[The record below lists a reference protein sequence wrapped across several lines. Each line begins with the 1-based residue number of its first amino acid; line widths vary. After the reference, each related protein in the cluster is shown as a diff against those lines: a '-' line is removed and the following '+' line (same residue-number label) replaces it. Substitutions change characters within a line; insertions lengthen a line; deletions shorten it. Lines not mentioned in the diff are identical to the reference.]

1 MPILRIAVAK
11 PLRTTFDYL
20 PPLEYDDASVAKL
33 QVGARVEVPFGKSRL
48 IGVLVSLAPE
58 SDINQTKLK
67 RAIRIIDPISLLPK
81 ALHELCLWASQYY
94 AHPIGEVLTLAF
106 PPLLRKGAETKTPH
120 NAIKLTA
127 EGHVAP
133 QAILKSPKQAA
144 LIERLQTQEV
154 TRSTLKAEGFSSS
167 IIKALIDKGLATP
180 CRIEEPEFSVSQS
193 NSVPSL
199 NPEQHHAVEQLSQQ
213 KGFNASLLYG
223 ITGSGKTE
231 VYLQTIA
238 NTIAS
243 GEQALV
249 LVPEI
254 ALTPQTASR
263 FQQRFGATVGVLH
276 SGLTETQRAREWER
290 ARTGKLQ
297 VLLGTRSALFAPF
310 YKLGLIVVDEEH
322 DSAYKQQDGFRY
334 HARDLAIKRAQL
346 ERCPIILGSATPS
359 LETMSNVNSGRFER
373 YILSTRA
380 KSASLPT
387 WQIIDVRQQALQA
400 GLSQALV
407 DACHQTLNKGEQTLL
422 FLNRRGF
429 AHTLLCH
436 DCGWVAQCDH
446 CDSRLVIHKRHNRLR
461 CHHCQAQKP
470 LPRSCP
476 NCHSQHW
483 QGVGYGTER
492 AELALQNLFPDTSI
506 YRIDSDTVGSA
517 KQLDDVLEAI
527 NGNQKGCII
536 LGTQMLAKGHD
547 LAKVTLV
554 GIVDTD
560 ALLFSS
566 DFRAEER
573 LSQLLTQVSGRSGRG
588 DRPGMVMLQT
598 HHPEA
603 EIFHQVIHQDYWQ
616 TAGAL
621 LNARHQSGLPPFGQV
636 VMMHADSKDS
646 SEAERFL
653 NAARNA
659 LSPSLP
665 TNHLL
670 IGPLPAP
677 LSKRAG
683 KFRYQLTWLAPHEKN
698 LHRFAN
704 IIADTLTRLPH
715 KHELSWAIDIDPHDF
730 L

>member
-20 PPLEYDDASVAKL
+20 PPLDCDDTTIAKL
-33 QVGARVEVPFGKSRL
+33 QAGTRVEVPFGKGRVVG
-48 IGVLVSLAPE
+48 ILVSRAPE
-58 SDINQTKLK
+58 SDFDHNKLK
-67 RAIRIIDPISLLPK
+67 RAIRIIDPVSLLPK
-81 ALHELCLWASQYY
+81 TLIDLCLWASHYY
-94 AHPIGEVLTLAF
+94 AHPIGEVLTLIF
-106 PPLLRKGAETKTPH
+106 PPLLRKGAETKTPL
-120 NAIKLTA
+120 NAVKLTP
-127 EGHVAP
+127 EGLLAP
-133 QAILKSPKQAA
+133 QGILRSPKQAA
-144 LIERLQTQEV
+144 LIERLKDQEA
-154 TRSTLKAEGFSSS
+154 TRSVLKTEGFSSN
-167 IIKALIDKGLATP
+167 IIKALIDKGFAIP
-180 CRIEEPEFSVSQS
+180 CRIEERETRTSE
-193 NSVPSL
+193 NPSWPTL
-199 NPEQHHAVEQLSQQ
+199 NAEQHQAVQQLSQQ
-213 KGFNASLLYG
+213 HGFKASLLYG

-238 NTIAS
+238 NTVAS
-243 GEQALV
+243 GAQALV

-254 ALTPQTASR
+254 ALTPQTAAR
-263 FQQRFGATVGVLH
+263 FQQRFGAAVGVLH

-290 ARTGKLQ
+290 ARTGKLN
-297 VLLGTRSALFAPF
+297 VLLGTRSALFTPF
-310 YKLGLIVVDEEH
+310 HKLGLIVVDEEH

-346 ERCPIILGSATPS
+346 EQCPILLGSATPS
-359 LETMSNVNSGRFER
+359 LETISNVNSGRFER
-373 YILSTRA
+373 YTLSKRA
-380 KSASLPT
+380 KATDLPS
-387 WQIIDVRQQALQA
+387 WQIVDVRQQPLQA
-400 GLSQALV
+400 GLSKTLV
-407 DACHQTLNKGEQTLL
+407 DACHHTLSKGEQALL

-436 DCGWVAQCDH
+436 DCGWVAQCDN
-446 CDSRLVIHKRHNRLR
+446 CDSRLVIHKRQNRLR

-470 LPRSCP
+470 LPKTCP
-476 NCHSQHW
+476 SCHSHHW
-483 QGVGYGTER
+483 QGLGYGTER
-492 AELALQNLFPDTSI
+492 AELALQNLFPETPV
-506 YRIDSDTVGSA
+506 YRIDSDTVGSTA
-517 KQLDDVLEAI
+517 QLDNLFDGI
-527 NGNQKGCII
+527 NNNQNGCLI

-588 DRPGMVMLQT
+588 ERAGTVILQT

-603 EIFHQVIHQDYWQ
+603 EIFQQVIHQDYWE
-616 TAGAL
+616 TARSL
-621 LNARHQSGLPPFGQV
+621 LQSRHQAGLPPFGQI
-636 VMMHADSKDS
+636 VMMHADSKDP

-653 NAARNA
+653 NSARQA

-665 TNHLL
+665 ASHLL

-683 KFRYQLTWLAPHEKN
+683 KFRYQLTWLAPHEKS
-698 LHRFAN
+698 LHRFVHV
-704 IIADTLTRLPH
+704 IADALTRLPH
-715 KHELSWAIDIDPHDF
+715 KHELSWAIDIDPQDF

>member
-20 PPLEYDDASVAKL
+20 PPLDYDDASVAKL
-33 QVGARVEVPFGKSRL
+33 QAGARVEVPFGKGRL
-48 IGVLVSLAPE
+48 IGVLVSRAPE
-58 SDINQTKLK
+58 SEINQTKLK
-67 RAIRIIDPISLLPK
+67 RAIRVIDPASLLSK
-81 ALHELCLWASQYY
+81 NLFELCLWAAQYY
-94 AHPIGEVLTLAF
+94 AHPVGEVLTLAF
-106 PPLLRKGAETKTPH
+106 PPLLRKGAETTAPP
-120 NAIKLTA
+120 NAVKLTP
-127 EGHVAP
+127 EGRLTP
-133 QAILKSPKQAA
+133 QGILKSPKQAA
-144 LIERLQTQEV
+144 LIDRLQTQEA
-154 TRSTLKAEGFSSS
+154 TRSALKAEGYSSS
-167 IIKALIDKGLATP
+167 IIKAVIDKGLATP
-180 CRIEEPEFSVSQS
+180 CRIEEPEFSPSASDTVPTL
-193 NSVPSL
+193 NS
-199 NPEQHHAVEQLSQQ
+199 EQHHAVEQLSKQTQ
-213 KGFNASLLYG
+213 FKASLLYG

-238 NTIAS
+238 NTIAT
-243 GEQALV
+243 GAQAMV

-254 ALTPQTASR
+254 ALTPQTAAR

-276 SGLTETQRAREWER
+276 SSLTETQRAREWER

-297 VLLGTRSALFAPF
+297 ILLGTRSALFTPF
-310 YKLGLIVVDEEH
+310 YRLGLIVVDEEH

-346 ERCPIILGSATPS
+346 EQCPIVLGSATPS
-359 LETMSNVNSGRFER
+359 LETISNVNSGRFER
-373 YILSTRA
+373 YTLSTRA
-380 KSASLPT
+380 RAASLPS
-387 WQIIDVRQQALQA
+387 WQIIDVRQQTLRA
-400 GLSQALV
+400 GLSEALV
-407 DACHQTLNKGEQTLL
+407 TACHQTIDKGEQALL

-446 CDSRLVIHKRHNRLR
+446 CDSRMVIHKRHNRLR

-470 LPRSCP
+470 LPKTCP
-476 NCHSQHW
+476 NCQSNHW
-483 QGVGYGTER
+483 QGVGNGTER
-492 AELALQNLFPDTSI
+492 AELALQTMFPDTPI

-517 KQLDDVLEAI
+517 SQLDDVLDAI
-527 NGNQKGCII
+527 NTHTGCLI

-547 LAKVTLV
+547 LASVTLV

-573 LSQLLTQVSGRSGRG
+573 LSQLLTQVSGRSGRSE
-588 DRPGMVMLQT
+588 RPGTVMLQT
-598 HHPEA
+598 HHPDA
-603 EIFHQVIHQDYWQ
+603 EIFRQVIHQDYWE
-616 TAGAL
+616 TAKSL
-621 LNARHQSGLPPFGQV
+621 LDARHHSGLPPFGQIILI
-636 VMMHADSKDS
+636 HADSKDPA
-646 SEAERFL
+646 EAERFL
-653 NAARNA
+653 NSARHA
-659 LSPSLP
+659 LSSSLP
-665 TNHLL
+665 ANHLL

-704 IIADTLTRLPH
+704 EIAATLTRLPH
-715 KHELSWAIDIDPHDF
+715 KHELSWAIDIDPQDF

>member
-20 PPLEYDDASVAKL
+20 PPLDCDDASIAKL
-33 QVGARVEVPFGKSRL
+33 QPGTRIEVPFGRAQ
-48 IGVLVSLAPE
+48 LVGILVNRAPE
-58 SDINQTKLK
+58 SEVNQTKLK
-67 RAIRIIDPISLLPK
+67 RATRIIDPISLLPK
-81 ALHELCLWASQYY
+81 PLFELCLWASQYY

-106 PPLLRKGAETKTPH
+106 PPLLRKGVETNAPH
-120 NAIKLTA
+120 NAIKLTP
-127 EGHVAP
+127 EGRLAP
-133 QAILKSPKQAA
+133 QRILRSPKQAA
-144 LIERLQTQEV
+144 LIERLQSHEA
-154 TRSTLKAEGFSSS
+154 TRSVLKAEGFSSS
-167 IIKALIDKGLATP
+167 IIKALIDKGLAIP
-180 CRIEEPEFSVSQS
+180 CRIEDSEFSPSESDPQ
-193 NSVPSL
+193 PSL
-199 NPEQHHAVEQLSQQ
+199 SSQQQFAVAQLSQHA
-213 KGFNASLLYG
+213 GFKASLLYG

-243 GEQALV
+243 GAQAMV

-254 ALTPQTASR
+254 ALTPQTAAR
-263 FQQRFGATVGVLH
+263 FQGRFGACVGVLH

-297 VLLGTRSALFAPF
+297 VLLGTRSALFTPF
-310 YKLGLIVVDEEH
+310 QNLGLIVVDEEH

-334 HARDLAIKRAQL
+334 HARDLAVKRAQI
-346 ERCPIILGSATPS
+346 EQCPIVLGSATPS
-359 LETMSNVNSGRFER
+359 LETISNVNIGRFEQ
-373 YILSTRA
+373 YTLSTRA
-380 KSASLPT
+380 KAATLPS
-387 WQIIDVRQQALQA
+387 WQIIDVRQQSLEA
-400 GLSQALV
+400 GLSQTLIN
-407 DACHQTLNKGEQTLL
+407 ACHDTLGKGEQALL

-436 DCGWVAQCDH
+436 DCGWVAECDN
-446 CDSRLVIHKRHNRLR
+446 CDSRMVIHKRHNRLR

-470 LPRSCP
+470 LPETCP
-476 NCHSQHW
+476 SCHSSHW

-492 AELALQNLFPDTSI
+492 AELALQSLFPHTPI
-506 YRIDSDTVGSA
+506 HRIDSDTVGSA
-517 KQLDDVLEAI
+517 SQLDHILGAI
-527 NGNQKGCII
+527 NANQNGCLI

-573 LSQLLTQVSGRSGRG
+573 LGQLLTQVSGRSGRG
-588 DRPGMVMLQT
+588 DRPGTVMLQT
-598 HHPEA
+598 HHPDA
-603 EIFHQVIHQDYWQ
+603 EIFHQVIHQDYME
-616 TAGAL
+616 TANSL
-621 LNARHQSGLPPFGQV
+621 LHARHQTGLPPFGQI
-636 VMMHADSKDS
+636 VMVHADSKDP

-653 NAARNA
+653 NSARHT
-659 LSPSLP
+659 LTSSLP
-665 TNHLL
+665 KNHVL

-698 LHRFAN
+698 LHRFVHS
-704 IIADTLTRLPH
+704 IADTLTRLPH
-715 KHELSWAIDIDPHDF
+715 KSELSWAIDIDPHDF

>member
-20 PPLEYDDASVAKL
+20 PPEDYDDASVAKL
-33 QVGARVEVPFGKSRL
+33 QAGARLEVPFGNGRL
-48 IGVLVSLAPE
+48 VGVLISRASE
-58 SDINQTKLK
+58 SELSQTKLK
-67 RAIRIIDPISLLPK
+67 RAIRVIDPISLLPK
-81 ALHELCLWASQYY
+81 GLLELCLWASQYY
-94 AHPIGEVLTLAF
+94 AHPIGEVLSLAF
-106 PPLLRKGAETKTPH
+106 PPLLRKGAENSAPP
-120 NAIKLTA
+120 NAIKLTP
-127 EGHVAP
+127 EGHLSP
-133 QAILKSPKQAA
+133 QGILRSPKQAA
-144 LIERLQTQEV
+144 LIERLQNKEA
-154 TRSTLKAEGFSSS
+154 TRSALKAEGFSSS
-167 IIKALIDKGLATP
+167 IIKALIDKGFATP
-180 CRIEEPEFSVSQS
+180 CRIEASDFNPSESAPPPTL
-193 NSVPSL
+193 NS
-199 NPEQHHAVEQLSQQ
+199 EQQHAVEQLSQQ
-213 KGFNASLLYG
+213 HGFKASLLYG

-238 NTIAS
+238 NTITAGS
-243 GEQALV
+243 QALV

-254 ALTPQTASR
+254 ALTPQTAAR
-263 FQQRFGATVGVLH
+263 FQQRFGTSVGVLH

-290 ARTGKLQ
+290 ARTGQLQ
-297 VLLGTRSALFAPF
+297 VLLGTRSALFTPF
-310 YKLGLIVVDEEH
+310 HKLGLIVVDEEH

-346 ERCPIILGSATPS
+346 EQCPIVLGSATPS
-359 LETMSNVNSGRFER
+359 LETISNVTSDRFER
-373 YILSTRA
+373 YTLSTRA
-380 KSASLPT
+380 KAASLPS
-387 WQIIDVRQQALQA
+387 WQMIDVRQQPLQA
-400 GLSQALV
+400 GLSPALI
-407 DACHQTLNKGEQTLL
+407 DACHQALDKGEQALL

-436 DCGWVAQCDH
+436 DCGWVAQCDN
-446 CDSRLVIHKRHNRLR
+446 CDSRMVIHKRQNRLR

-470 LPRSCP
+470 LPKTCP
-476 NCHSQHW
+476 NCHSHRW

-492 AELALQNLFPDTSI
+492 AELALQSLFPSTPI
-506 YRIDSDTVGSA
+506 HRIDSDTVGSTS
-517 KQLDDVLEAI
+517 QLDDILDAI
-527 NGNQKGCII
+527 NADQTGCLI

-588 DRPGMVMLQT
+588 DRPGRVLLQT
-598 HHPEA
+598 HHPAA
-603 EIFHQVIHQDYWQ
+603 EIFRQVIHQDYWQ
-616 TAGAL
+616 TATSL
-621 LNARHQSGLPPFGQV
+621 LSARHQSGLPPFGQI
-636 VMMHADSKDS
+636 VMVHADSKDP

-653 NAARNA
+653 NSARHT

-683 KFRYQLTWLAPHEKN
+683 KFRYQLTWIAPHEKN
-698 LHRFAN
+698 LHRFVH